1 MNIFKN
7 LWKHSRIRFYILNAT
22 SNYKF
27 WLFSKKIYDTK
38 KFVVMDND
46 YYSDAYLKII
56 QKKKNIES
64 KRFIGYMYNNK
75 IYLDNPGLENIDRDT
90 WKAWKKK
97 GLLE

>member
-1 MNIFKN
+1 
-7 LWKHSRIRFYILNAT
+7 
-22 SNYKF
+22 
-27 WLFSKKIYDTK
+27 
-38 KFVVMDND
+38 MDND
-46 YYSDAYLKII
+46 YYSDAYLKVI

-64 KRFIGYMYNNK
+64 KRFIGYVYNNK